1 MQFTET
7 LIAFIAGLVPLA
19 WVAYYLGRKKAL
31 DTAAGGRAMHSRPQ
45 QYGWYAVVSLALP
58 AIAVA
63 LIAAFADLLG
73 LFAAPVPM
81 LFTACLVVAAAG
93 LAWGLRAITPDF
105 RARNRLD
112 TVVRWSLLGAA
123 LVSIITTVAIV
134 LSIVFEALRFFNMV
148 GFWNF
153 VTGTSWAPDQSFLEG
168 AGRLAEGE
176 ESGIDSAFG
185 SVPLFAGTFMVTVI
199 AMGLALPVGLLS
211 AIYMSEYASHRMRS
225 ALKPMLE
232 VLAGIPTVVY
242 GFFAAITF
250 SPFIVDVAT
259 FIGLDASYENMLAPG
274 IVMGVMIIPF
284 ISSLTDDV
292 LNSVPQNLREGA
304 YALGTTKSETIKQV
318 LLPAALPGIVSAA
331 LLGVS
336 RALGETM
343 IVVMAAGLLPNL
355 TLNPLETMTTVTVHI
370 VANLTGDQEFNS
382 PLTLSAFGLG
392 LVLFLVTLVLNVI
405 STIMVR
411 RFKQQYD

>member
-1 MQFTET
+1 MQFTDT
-7 LIAFIAGLVPLA
+7 LLLFLAGLLPLA
-19 WVAYYLGRKKAL
+19 YVAYRLGRRKAL
-31 DTAAGGRAMHSRPQ
+31 ATAAAGQSMHSRPQ
-45 QYGWYAVVSLALP
+45 QYGWYALVSLALP

-63 LIAAFADLLG
+63 VIAAFADLLG
-73 LFAAPVPM
+73 LFSAPAPM
-81 LFTACLVVAAAG
+81 LLTACLVVAAAG
-93 LAWGLRAITPDF
+93 LAWGLKAITPEL

-112 TVVRWSLLGAA
+112 TLVRWVMLCAA
-123 LVSIITTVAIV
+123 LVSIITTVSIV
-134 LSIVFEALRFFNMV
+134 LSIVFEAVRFFNMV

-153 VTGTSWAPDQSFLEG
+153 VLGTNWAPDQSFLAG

-176 ESGIDSAFG
+176 ASAIESAFG

-199 AMGLALPVGLLS
+199 AMGVALPVGLLS
-211 AIYMSEYASHRMRS
+211 AIYMSEYASHRARS
-225 ALKPMLE
+225 MLKPMLE
-232 VLAGIPTVVY
+232 ILAGIPTVVY

-250 SPFIVDVAT
+250 SPFIVDVARA
-259 FIGLDASYENMLAPG
+259 IGVDASYENMLGPG

-284 ISSLTDDV
+284 ISSLSDDV
-292 LNSVPQNLREGA
+292 LNSIPNNLREGA

-318 LLPAALPGIVSAA
+318 LLPAAMPGIVSAA

-355 TLNPLETMTTVTVHI
+355 TANPLETMTTVTVHI

-392 LVLFLVTLVLNVI
+392 LVLFVITLALNVI
-405 STIMVR
+405 SSIMVR